1 MLSQMTNPANDA
13 AVFYLGSLWWD
24 PGGRRGVARVATKG
38 VARVAGVATRGVPD
52 GTGLS
57 LATTCHPVVQR
68 LGHQDRLEKK
78 EVRPK
83 RGIGHNVGVGLI
95 LTSISA

>member
-1 MLSQMTNPANDA
+1 MMLQCFILA
-13 AVFYLGSLWWD
+13 ASGGIQGGGGGWLGL
-24 PGGRRGVARVATKG
+24 PPRG

-57 LATTCHPVVQR
+57 LATTCHPAVQR

>member
-1 MLSQMTNPANDA
+1 MP
-13 AVFYLGSLWWD
+13 
-24 PGGRRGVARVATKG
+24 PRG

-57 LATTCHPVVQR
+57 LATTCHPAVQR

-95 LTSISA
+95 LINISMNANIGVKRLN